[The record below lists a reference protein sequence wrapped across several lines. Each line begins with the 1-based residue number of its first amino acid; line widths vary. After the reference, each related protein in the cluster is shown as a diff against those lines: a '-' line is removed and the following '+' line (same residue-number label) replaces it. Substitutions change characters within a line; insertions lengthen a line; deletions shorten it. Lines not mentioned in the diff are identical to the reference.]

1 MKQLR
6 KCCSNSKEV
15 EIPNA
20 GCLLSG
26 ADGRPAGGHDRPHLG
41 AGAGVMSGGSI
52 FGLFISVAAFLYL
65 CYALFRGENL

>member
-1 MKQLR
+1 MKQFHKL
-6 KCCSNSKEV
+6 CTNSKEM
-15 EIPNA
+15 EIHNA

-26 ADGRPAGGHDRPHLG
+26 ADGWPDGRPDRPRLG
-41 AGAGVMSGGSI
+41 IGAGVMSGGSI